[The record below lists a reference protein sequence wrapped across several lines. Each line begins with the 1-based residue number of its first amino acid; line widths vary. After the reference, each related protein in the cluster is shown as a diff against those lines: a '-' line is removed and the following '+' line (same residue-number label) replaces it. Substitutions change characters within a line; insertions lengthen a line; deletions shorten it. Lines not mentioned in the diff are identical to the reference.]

1 MLWLRAWF
9 ETATRF
15 YFQLGMGA
23 IIVALPL
30 VSMRKAPA
38 ADPHRLFLATMM
50 LAFMGL
56 LGAIMMAGSGIQT
69 VPTRPG
75 GSERGGEGATL
86 FTLALPVTRTSLFVV
101 RTIIGILATA
111 GGLAVWTVVTWS
123 LLPARAVDAHDALGA
138 LALIGS
144 TSLVMYAISACLS
157 TFCDDAWRIRVS
169 GVALVVPWILT
180 VGNNLPGTIIRRN
193 PLGWSSPLITHQI
206 PWTTIA
212 ACGILTALLFATAL
226 MIIQRREY

>member
-1 MLWLRAWF
+1 
-9 ETATRF
+9 
-15 YFQLGMGA
+15 
-23 IIVALPL
+23 
-30 VSMRKAPA
+30 
-38 ADPHRLFLATMM
+38 M